1 MKPLKGNPTLRLL
14 RLVLRRFNR
23 LELLIQNN
31 SRPLP
36 DDLIDTPAVRML
48 TRMSDRTLSR
58 RRSDGTI
65 PYVKH
70 DGKIYYS
77 RSRVLE
83 ALRNGVFQD
92 DGEKAD
98 LETARIAVEREL
110 REKKYDADRKST
122 RLNSSHT

>member
-31 SRPLP
+31 SRSLP

-70 DGKIYYS
+70 GGKIYYS

-83 ALRNGVFQD
+83 ALRNEPNTTSTNKV
-92 DGEKAD
+92 
-98 LETARIAVEREL
+98 
-110 REKKYDADRKST
+110 KKSRK
-122 RLNSSHT
+122 R

>member
-70 DGKIYYS
+70 GGKIYYS

-83 ALRNGVFQD
+83 ALRNEPNTTSTNKVKKSRTILKNA
-92 DGEKAD
+92 EKG
-98 LETARIAVEREL
+98 
-110 REKKYDADRKST
+110 
-122 RLNSSHT
+122 

>member
-48 TRMSDRTLSR
+48 TQMSDRTLSR

-70 DGKIYYS
+70 GGKI
-77 RSRVLE
+77 
-83 ALRNGVFQD
+83 
-92 DGEKAD
+92 
-98 LETARIAVEREL
+98 
-110 REKKYDADRKST
+110 
-122 RLNSSHT
+122 

>member
-48 TRMSDRTLSR
+48 TLSR

-70 DGKIYYS
+70 GGKIYYS

-83 ALRNGVFQD
+83 ALRNEPNTTSTNKV
-92 DGEKAD
+92 
-98 LETARIAVEREL
+98 
-110 REKKYDADRKST
+110 KKS
-122 RLNSSHT
+122 

>member
-58 RRSDGTI
+58 RRSDG
-65 PYVKH
+65 
-70 DGKIYYS
+70 KIYYS

-83 ALRNGVFQD
+83 ALRNEPNTTSTNKV
-92 DGEKAD
+92 
-98 LETARIAVEREL
+98 
-110 REKKYDADRKST
+110 KKS
-122 RLNSSHT
+122 

>member
-58 RRSDGTI
+58 RRSDG
-65 PYVKH
+65 
-70 DGKIYYS
+70 GKIYYS

-83 ALRNGVFQD
+83 ALRNEPNTTSTNKV
-92 DGEKAD
+92 
-98 LETARIAVEREL
+98 
-110 REKKYDADRKST
+110 KKS
-122 RLNSSHT
+122 

>member
-36 DDLIDTPAVRML
+36 NDLIDTPAVRML

-65 PYVKH
+65 PYVKQG
-70 DGKIYYS
+70 GKIYYS

-83 ALRNGVFQD
+83 ALRNEPITTSTNIVKKSRTILKNA
-92 DGEKAD
+92 EK
-98 LETARIAVEREL
+98 E
-110 REKKYDADRKST
+110 
-122 RLNSSHT
+122 

>member
-70 DGKIYYS
+70 GGKKEHTCDTGGKKLIAKEFGAGLVAYKK
-77 RSRVLE
+77 
-83 ALRNGVFQD
+83 
-92 DGEKAD
+92 KA
-98 LETARIAVEREL
+98 EESPVV
-110 REKKYDADRKST
+110 
-122 RLNSSHT
+122 

>member
-48 TRMSDRTLSR
+48 TQMSDRTLSR

-70 DGKIYYS
+70 GGKIYYS
-77 RSRVLE
+77 ISRVLE
-83 ALRNGVFQD
+83 ALRNEPNTTSTNKV
-92 DGEKAD
+92 
-98 LETARIAVEREL
+98 
-110 REKKYDADRKST
+110 KKS
-122 RLNSSHT
+122 

>member
-48 TRMSDRTLSR
+48 TQMSDRTLSR

-65 PYVKH
+65 TYVKH
-70 DGKIYYS
+70 GGKIYYS
-77 RSRVLE
+77 SSRVLE
-83 ALRNGVFQD
+83 ALRNEPNTTSTNKV
-92 DGEKAD
+92 
-98 LETARIAVEREL
+98 
-110 REKKYDADRKST
+110 KKS
-122 RLNSSHT
+122 

>member
-58 RRSDGTI
+58 RRSDARRQNLLQQI
-65 PYVKH
+65 AR
-70 DGKIYYS
+70 S
-77 RSRVLE
+77 RSPPE
-83 ALRNGVFQD
+83 
-92 DGEKAD
+92 
-98 LETARIAVEREL
+98 
-110 REKKYDADRKST
+110 
-122 RLNSSHT
+122 

>member
-48 TRMSDRTLSR
+48 TQMSDRTLFGATV
-58 RRSDGTI
+58 RSLM
-65 PYVKH
+65 
-70 DGKIYYS
+70 S
-77 RSRVLE
+77 S
-83 ALRNGVFQD
+83 
-92 DGEKAD
+92 
-98 LETARIAVEREL
+98 TAAKSIT
-110 REKKYDADRKST
+110 ADRAFSKPSGMNPT
-122 RLNSSHT
+122 PHQLIK